1 MELSNL
7 IEISKQVFE
16 ISDVSELGAA
26 IFEKMNDVSTFQ
38 KWADLVP
45 DITTDNLQ
53 PIFQYYM
60 ADRKEKM
67 QD

>member
-1 MELSNL
+1 MELSKL

-26 IFEKMNDVSTFQ
+26 ISEKLNDESVFQ
-38 KWADLVP
+38 KWVDSVT
-45 DITTDNLQ
+45 DMSTDNLQ

-60 ADRKEKM
+60 ADR
-67 QD
+67 